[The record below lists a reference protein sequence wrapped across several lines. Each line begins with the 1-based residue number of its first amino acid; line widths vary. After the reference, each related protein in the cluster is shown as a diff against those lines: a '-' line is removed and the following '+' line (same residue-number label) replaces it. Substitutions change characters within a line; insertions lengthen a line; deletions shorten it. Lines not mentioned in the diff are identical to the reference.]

1 MRYHSRQNALS
12 ESLNPTFVLTLKVLT
27 IQGVD
32 WYPSWHFG
40 IGNLEHVKW
49 WQVFHQIEKKIK
61 RNQSCSISKRDH
73 IDSSLLFSIT
83 LPDLF
88 TFLTFLELFFRFW
101 NRHSAKSWTFDEVRP
116 PFSRSVSSIESYLL
130 SFVLTPSKFKNPDH
144 WHKTFIISMISIGTP
159 IKNGS

>member
-1 MRYHSRQNALS
+1 M
-12 ESLNPTFVLTLKVLT
+12 LTLKVLT

-32 WYPSWHFG
+32 WYPFWHFG

-49 WQVFHQIEKKIK
+49 WQVFHFHQKEKKIK
-61 RNQSCSISKRDH
+61 KKYCSISKRDQ
-73 IDSSLLFSIT
+73 IKITSLLFSIT
-83 LPDLF
+83 LPTLF
-88 TFLTFLELFFRFW
+88 TFLIILELFFRFW